1 MHDIIERL
9 PKGYYSRVKE
19 GGSNFSHGERQLI
32 SIARTI
38 LSNPTILVLDE
49 ATSSVDTRTE
59 INIQKSMEYLM
70 KGRTSFVIA
79 HRLKTI
85 VNADIILVIKDG
97 EIIERGSHQE
107 LMNKP
112 EGLYRELYTMQFG
125 DSENN

>member
-1 MHDIIERL
+1 
-9 PKGYYSRVKE
+9 
-19 GGSNFSHGERQLI
+19 
-32 SIARTI
+32 
-38 LSNPTILVLDE
+38 
-49 ATSSVDTRTE
+49 
-59 INIQKSMEYLM
+59 M